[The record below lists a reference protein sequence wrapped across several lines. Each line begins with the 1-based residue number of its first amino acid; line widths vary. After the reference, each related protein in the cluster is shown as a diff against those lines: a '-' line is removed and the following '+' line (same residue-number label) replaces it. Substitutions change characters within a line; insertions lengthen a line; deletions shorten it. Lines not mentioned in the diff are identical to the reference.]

1 MARTAISVRWMLF
14 LGAGAGSLALVLVLF
29 WFDPSRYGF
38 YPTCLFHKTTGLL
51 CPACGSLRAIHQLLH
66 GHLAAAFR
74 FNPVLVL
81 SLPLCAW
88 FIGAYTV
95 RKSKDQ
101 PMNLALPAK
110 WIWLLAAIVLAFSI
124 WRNLPGSPFAM
135 LPG

>member
-1 MARTAISVRWMLF
+1 ML
-14 LGAGAGSLALVLVLF
+14 LVGAGAGLVALVLVLF
-29 WFDPSRYGF
+29 WFDPSQYGF

-51 CPACGSLRAIHQLLH
+51 CPACGSLRALHQLLH
-66 GHLAAAFR
+66 GHLAAAFH

-88 FIGAYTV
+88 FMGVYTV
-95 RKSKDQ
+95 RKFRDQ
-101 PMNLALPAK
+101 PMNLAVPAK

>member
-1 MARTAISVRWMLF
+1 MARTAASARWMLVV
-14 LGAGAGSLALVLVLF
+14 GAGAGGALVLVLF
-29 WFDPSRYGF
+29 WFDPSQYGF

-51 CPACGSLRAIHQLLH
+51 CPACGSLRAMHQLLH
-66 GHLAAAFR
+66 GHLATAFH

-81 SLPLCAW
+81 SLPFCVW
-88 FIGAYTV
+88 FLGVYTV
-95 RKSKDQ
+95 RRSKDQ

-124 WRNLPGSPFAM
+124 WRNLPGSPFAV